1 LPKIEGFWAFL
12 LMQQRQSKRWKCFNT
27 SSAKSAGLFFF
38 SFQKLPK
45 EKKKQKEKTY
55 RTLLLLTVRKNKIT
69 EQLNNV
75 KGKFPY

>member
-1 LPKIEGFWAFL
+1 
-12 LMQQRQSKRWKCFNT
+12 MQIILGAQ
-27 SSAKSAGLFFF
+27 AGLFFF
-38 SFQKLPK
+38 SFQELPK

>member
-1 LPKIEGFWAFL
+1 MLEPQG
-12 LMQQRQSKRWKCFNT
+12 
-27 SSAKSAGLFFF
+27 F
-38 SFQKLPK
+38 SFSLFITK